1 MKKKILVLFLGVF
14 LLTGCNAEYNIEI
27 IDNEIKINGSLVE
40 TNSSNWEKAAVIN
53 QEEEIDHNADPNY
66 CTGNSCSIIDGEVD
80 TSSLTFSE
88 IIDLKTTNWDT
99 KVEGLEKIKTNTK
112 LGIKLER
119 NLSYQNTNTALKQV
133 PGIKDCYKYFS
144 IVDNQAGNGVI
155 LSTSNKNL
163 CFEQYPLL
171 EEITITLKTNH
182 KVEEHNADETVD
194 GKYIWKINKNNYS
207 NKSIQ
212 INLLDETEKKLDL
225 SLFILLVSVIL
236 LVVFIGGPIFIK
248 TYIKSKKVDIIK

>member
-1 MKKKILVLFLGVF
+1 MKKKILVLILGVF

-27 IDNEIKINGSLVE
+27 IDNEIKINGSIVE

-53 QEEEIDHNADPNY
+53 QKEEIDHNADPNY
-66 CTGNSCSIIDGEVD
+66 CTGNSCSIIDGEID
-80 TSSLTFSE
+80 NSSLTFSE
-88 IIDLKTTNWDT
+88 IVDLKTVNIDT
-99 KVEGLEKIKTNTK
+99 KVEGLERIKNDK
-112 LGIKLER
+112 ELGIKFDKTLAYK
-119 NLSYQNTNTALKQV
+119 NKDTTLKDL

-144 IVDNQAGNGVI
+144 IVDNPTENGVI
-155 LSTSNKNL
+155 ISTSNKNL

-182 KVEEHNADETVD
+182 KIEDHNADETVD
-194 GKYIWKINKNNYS
+194 GKYIWKINKNNYA